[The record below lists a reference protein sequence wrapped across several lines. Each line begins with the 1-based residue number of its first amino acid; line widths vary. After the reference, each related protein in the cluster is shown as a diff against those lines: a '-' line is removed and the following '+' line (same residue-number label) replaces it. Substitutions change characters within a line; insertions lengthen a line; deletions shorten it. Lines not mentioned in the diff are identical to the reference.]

1 MDISEEK
8 TDGGVMAVGLKGRL
22 DALSA
27 KTVEEKLLRMIT
39 AGETRM
45 VIDLG
50 GVGYVSSIGL
60 RVLLI
65 AAKRLKTAK
74 GQIAICAMQPPIKK
88 VFDIAGFTALFKIFA
103 TREEAVKAL
112 S

>member
-1 MDISEEK
+1 MDISEDK
-8 TDGGVMAVGLKGRL
+8 TDTVMTVGLKGRL

-27 KTVEEKLLRMIT
+27 KAVEERLLKLIT
-39 AGETRM
+39 AGETKM

-50 GVGYVSSIGL
+50 EVGYISSIGL

-65 AAKRLKTAK
+65 AAKRLKAAK

-88 VFDIAGFTALFKIFA
+88 VFDIAGFTALFKIFP
-103 TREEAVKAL
+103 TRAEAVQAL
-112 S
+112 G

>member
-1 MDISEEK
+1 MDISEDK
-8 TDGGVMAVGLKGRL
+8 TGEVMAVGLKGRL

-27 KTVEEKLLRMIT
+27 KAVEERLLRLIS
-39 AGETRM
+39 AGETRL

-50 GVGYVSSIGL
+50 EVGYISSIGL

-65 AAKRLKTAK
+65 AAKRLKTVK

-103 TREEAVKAL
+103 TREDAVQAL

>member
-8 TDGGVMAVGLKGRL
+8 TDGVMTVGLKGRL

-27 KTVEEKLLRMIT
+27 KTVEERLLRLIT
-39 AGETRM
+39 AGETRL

-50 GVGYVSSIGL
+50 EVGYISSIGL

-74 GQIAICAMQPPIKK
+74 GQIGICAMQPPIKK

-103 TREEAVKAL
+103 TREEAVQAL

>member
-8 TDGGVMAVGLKGRL
+8 TDGVMTVGLKGRL

-27 KTVEEKLLRMIT
+27 KAAEEKLLKLIT
-39 AGETRM
+39 AGETKL

-50 GVGYVSSIGL
+50 EVGYISSIGL

-65 AAKRLKTAK
+65 AAKRLKAAK

-88 VFDIAGFTALFKIFA
+88 VFDIAGFTALFKIFP
-103 TREEAVKAL
+103 TREEAVQAL
-112 S
+112 G

>member
-8 TDGGVMAVGLKGRL
+8 TDGVMAVGLKGRL

-27 KTVEEKLLRMIT
+27 KAVEERLLRMIT

-45 VIDLG
+45 VLDLG
-50 GVGYVSSIGL
+50 EVGYISSIGL

-65 AAKRLKTAK
+65 AAKRLKAAK

-88 VFDIAGFTALFKIFA
+88 VFDIAGFTALFKIFP

>member
-1 MDISEEK
+1 MDISEDK
-8 TDGGVMAVGLKGRL
+8 TETVMTVGLKGRL

-27 KTVEEKLLRMIT
+27 KTVEERILKLIG
-39 AGETRM
+39 AGEHKL

-50 GVGYVSSIGL
+50 EVGYISSIGL

-88 VFDIAGFTALFKIFA
+88 VFDIAGFTALFKIFP
-103 TREEAVKAL
+103 TREEAVRAL
-112 S
+112 A

>member
-8 TDGGVMAVGLKGRL
+8 TDGVMAVGLKGRL

-27 KTVEEKLLRMIT
+27 KAVEEKLLRMIT

-50 GVGYVSSIGL
+50 EVGYISSIGL

-65 AAKRLKTAK
+65 AAKRLKAAK

-88 VFDIAGFTALFKIFA
+88 VFEIAGFTALFKIFP